1 MSRLELLTNNIEEI
15 ITIEEL
21 KTILEKP
28 RPKAYIG
35 FEPSGSVHIGWKICT
50 NKIRDFLDCGFDFTV
65 LLADW
70 HAYINDKLDGDIE
83 KIKLC
88 GKYMEDCFAAM
99 GINKEQVKFVYAS
112 DYVGDPKYWEL
123 VLRTSKATSVAR
135 VKRAMDIMGRGAE
148 EGEKDLSKLF
158 YPAMQ
163 VSDIFYL
170 DLDVAYG
177 GTDQR
182 HAHML
187 ARDVSKKIGRKPPV
201 AIHTPLLT
209 GLQAGGRMNPIEV
222 DINKYYPA
230 GSANHN
236 EEKTKSVY
244 PPAGSASFKMSK
256 SKPDS
261 MISIH
266 DDPASVKKKISK
278 AFCPEKQI
286 EGNPVLE
293 MCKYVV
299 FPELK
304 DKSFLI
310 ERPEKFGG
318 NLEFM
323 TYEELE
329 KAFVAGLHPLDLKNG
344 TASYIN
350 KILAPIHKYFE
361 KHPEN
366 YNKMREAGIIQ

>member
-1 MSRLELLTNNIEEI
+1 MSRLESLTSNVEEI
-15 ITIEEL
+15 VTIEEL
-21 KTILEKP
+21 KKVLEKP

-50 NKIRDFLDCGFDFTV
+50 NKIKDFLDCGFDFTV

-70 HAYINDKLDGDIE
+70 HAYINDKLGGDIE

-99 GINKEQVKFVYAS
+99 GVNKNQVNFIYAS

-135 VKRAMDIMGRGAE
+135 VKRAMDIMGRDAE

-158 YPAMQ
+158 YPTMQ

-187 ARDVSKKIGRKPPV
+187 ARDVSKKLGRKPPV

-209 GLQAGGRMNPIEV
+209 GLQAGGGRMDPIE
-222 DINKYYPA
+222 A
-230 GSANHN
+230 
-236 EEKTKSVY
+236 
-244 PPAGSASFKMSK
+244 KMSK

-266 DDPASVKKKISK
+266 DDPAIVKKKISK

-299 FPELK
+299 FPDLK
-304 DKSFLI
+304 DESFLI

-318 NLEFM
+318 NLEFT

-329 KAFVAGLHPLDLKNG
+329 NAFVDGLHPLDLKNG

-361 KHPEN
+361 KHQEN
-366 YNKMREAGIIQ
+366 YNKIREVGIIQ

>member
-1 MSRLELLTNNIEEI
+1 MSRLESLTSNVEEI
-15 ITIEEL
+15 VTIEEL
-21 KTILEKP
+21 KKVLEKP

-50 NKIRDFLDCGFDFTV
+50 NKIKDFLDCGFDFTV

-70 HAYINDKLDGDIE
+70 HAYINDKLGGDIE

-99 GINKEQVKFVYAS
+99 GVNKNQVNFIYAS

-135 VKRAMDIMGRGAE
+135 VKRAMDIMGRDAE

-158 YPAMQ
+158 YPTMQ

-187 ARDVSKKIGRKPPV
+187 ARDVSKKLDRKPPV

-209 GLQAGGRMNPIEV
+209 GLQAGGGRMDPIE
-222 DINKYYPA
+222 A
-230 GSANHN
+230 
-236 EEKTKSVY
+236 
-244 PPAGSASFKMSK
+244 KMSK

-266 DDPASVKKKISK
+266 DDPAIVKKKISK

-299 FPELK
+299 FPDLK
-304 DKSFLI
+304 DESFLI
-310 ERPEKFGG
+310 ERPEKFGE
-318 NLEFM
+318 NLEFT

-329 KAFVAGLHPLDLKNG
+329 NAFVDGLHPLDLKNG

-361 KHPEN
+361 KHQEN
-366 YNKMREAGIIQ
+366 YNKIREVGIIQ